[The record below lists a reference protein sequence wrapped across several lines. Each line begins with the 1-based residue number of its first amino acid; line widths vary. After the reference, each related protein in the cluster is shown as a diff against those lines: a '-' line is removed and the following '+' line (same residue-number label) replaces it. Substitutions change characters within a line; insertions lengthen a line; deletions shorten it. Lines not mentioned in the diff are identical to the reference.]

1 MLRTQIENK
10 KIKIFYPMKKIVPG
24 VKEDLEKI
32 LNNYSV
38 EIVPIKAMTLQQMRM
53 IYALINQFSEH
64 LAGGGSEYGYMKDIL
79 KIFFAEKYEIPN
91 FSLSPD
97 SIDTLD
103 IDTAN
108 RFIEYLIELGLD
120 YNVPI
125 VIKEKNGRKRFAAQ
139 IYPDAE
145 KYVYICLKK
154 RICAVCNKPHD
165 FENGESIDLEHWD
178 TVAST
183 AGGYKYDDGLK
194 GRFISLCRKHHIEK
208 HFLGQEKFKNKYYV
222 EGIYLKKEQVRELKN
237 IYTRH
242 FKAFDN
248 KNTEFK

>member
-32 LNNYSV
+32 LNDYLV

-64 LAGGGSEYGYMKDIL
+64 LAGGSSEYGYMKDIL

-108 RFIEYLIELGLD
+108 
-120 YNVPI
+120 
-125 VIKEKNGRKRFAAQ
+125 
-139 IYPDAE
+139 
-145 KYVYICLKK
+145 
-154 RICAVCNKPHD
+154 
-165 FENGESIDLEHWD
+165 SI
-178 TVAST
+178 
-183 AGGYKYDDGLK
+183 
-194 GRFISLCRKHHIEK
+194 
-208 HFLGQEKFKNKYYV
+208 
-222 EGIYLKKEQVRELKN
+222 N
-237 IYTRH
+237 I
-242 FKAFDN
+242 
-248 KNTEFK
+248 

>member
-154 RICAVCNKPHD
+154 RICAICNKSEADLHHYD
-165 FENGESIDLEHWD
+165 NVNSI
-178 TVAST
+178 
-183 AGGYKYDDGLK
+183 GGYSQCNGLK
-194 GRFISLCRKHHIEK
+194 TRFMSLCREHHNLFHSTPISEFEEK
-208 HFLGQEKFKNKYYV
+208 YQIQ
-222 EGIYLKKEQVRELKN
+222 GIWLNPQNVYDLLEVYPN
-237 IYTRH
+237 H
-242 FKAFDN
+242 FKLFRKEYREGKYGN
-248 KNTEFK
+248 LERSE